1 MPRSGRR
8 SYQPGRPKGAKSKL
22 PPVPKSTREQ
32 ATAAFEERFLT
43 RMKPLLDA
51 TETLA
56 LKPDARMLGFIWEH
70 LKGKATQSFELPTG
84 SGIESVEVTYRIV
97 NKSADA

>member
-1 MPRSGRR
+1 M
-8 SYQPGRPKGAKSKL
+8 

-32 ATAAFEERFLT
+32 ATAAFEKRFLT

-70 LKGKATQSFELPTG
+70 LKGKAAQSFELPAG
-84 SGIESVEVTYRIV
+84 SNLSSVEVTYKIV
-97 NKSADA
+97 SKPDA